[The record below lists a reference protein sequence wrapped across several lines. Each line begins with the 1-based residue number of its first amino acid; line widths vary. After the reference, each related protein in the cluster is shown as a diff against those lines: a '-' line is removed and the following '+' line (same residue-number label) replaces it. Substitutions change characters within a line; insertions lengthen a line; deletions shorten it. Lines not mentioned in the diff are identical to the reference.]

1 MFRVFATF
9 YIWFEYIIDL
19 NSYEKAFGLKANHS
33 GLAVK
38 VTTFVLKFLV
48 CFNIIIY
55 FSSC

>member
-9 YIWFEYIIDL
+9 YNWFEYISDL

-38 VTTFVLKFLV
+38 VTNFVLKFLV
-48 CFNIIIY
+48 WFNIIIY
-55 FSSC
+55 FLSC

>member
-9 YIWFEYIIDL
+9 YNWFEYISDL

-38 VTTFVLKFLV
+38 VTNFVLKFLV
-48 CFNIIIY
+48 WFNIIY